1 VKRLILLADDSP
13 TIQRL
18 VTQMFAGGEFD
29 VVAVSNG
36 DAAVRK
42 FEEIRP
48 DIVLADIYMPGKN
61 GYEVCAAVKKHP
73 ELGDTP
79 VVLLAG
85 AFDAYDEETATQV
98 GAATHITKPFEPQAL
113 LSLVGSLAPKEGR
126 SRPAPAPASAA
137 PPAVVRP
144 TPPSAI
150 AVAAAA
156 SVEFASAPLTLE
168 VTAPPA
174 SLSLEGTPAAT
185 LSLESSA
192 APTAP
197 LSLESDL
204 EPAVPLT
211 LESSAAQST
220 PLSLESTAAQAAPL
234 SLESTL
240 EPAAIVREEEKPTPV
255 EEPAFIPVEG
265 EKPLQLESALTS
277 SPVPAPAI
285 EAPPIEPPP
294 APVKSAAVETPAP
307 PKPAA
312 VDSPAPPADS
322 DLLGL
327 QELFKPSPSSATVSD
342 AEIER
347 IAQLVIQKLSTQVIE
362 NVAWDV
368 VPDITTKVLKEE
380 LKRKS

>member
-73 ELGDTP
+73 ELADTP

>member
-1 VKRLILLADDSP
+1 MKRLILLADDSP

>member
-1 VKRLILLADDSP
+1 MKRLILLADDSP

-48 DIVLADIYMPGKN
+48 DIILADIYMPGKN

-126 SRPAPAPASAA
+126 SRPATAPASAP
-137 PPAVVRP
+137 PPAVARP
-144 TPPSAI
+144 TPPAAI

-156 SVEFASAPLTLE
+156 SVEFAPAPLTLE

-174 SLSLEGTPAAT
+174 SFEGTLAAS

-192 APTAP
+192 APAAPLSLESSAAPAAP

-211 LESSAAQST
+211 LESSVAPST
-220 PLSLESTAAQAAPL
+220 PLSLESA
-234 SLESTL
+234 L

-277 SPVPAPAI
+277 DPVPAPAI
-285 EAPPIEPPP
+285 EAPPIEPLP

>member
-1 VKRLILLADDSP
+1 
-13 TIQRL
+13 
-18 VTQMFAGGEFD
+18 M
-29 VVAVSNG
+29 
-36 DAAVRK
+36 
-42 FEEIRP
+42 
-48 DIVLADIYMPGKN
+48 
-61 GYEVCAAVKKHP
+61 
-73 ELGDTP
+73 
-79 VVLLAG
+79 
-85 AFDAYDEETATQV
+85 
-98 GAATHITKPFEPQAL
+98 
-113 LSLVGSLAPKEGR
+113 
-126 SRPAPAPASAA
+126 
-137 PPAVVRP
+137 
-144 TPPSAI
+144 
-150 AVAAAA
+150 
-156 SVEFASAPLTLE
+156 
-168 VTAPPA
+168 
-174 SLSLEGTPAAT
+174 
-185 LSLESSA
+185 
-192 APTAP
+192 
-197 LSLESDL
+197 
-204 EPAVPLT
+204 
-211 LESSAAQST
+211 
-220 PLSLESTAAQAAPL
+220 SLESTAAQAAPL

-277 SPVPAPAI
+277 APVPAPAI

>member
-1 VKRLILLADDSP
+1 MKRLILLADDSP

-73 ELGDTP
+73 ELADTP

-240 EPAAIVREEEKPTPV
+240 EPAAIVREEERPTPV

-277 SPVPAPAI
+277 APVPAPAI

>member
-1 VKRLILLADDSP
+1 MKRLILLADDSP

-18 VTQMFAGGEFD
+18 VTQIFAGGEFD
-29 VVAVSNG
+29 IVAVSNG

-42 FEEIRP
+42 FEEVHP

-126 SRPAPAPASAA
+126 SRPAPAPASAP
-137 PPAVVRP
+137 PPAVARP
-144 TPPSAI
+144 TPPAAI
-150 AVAAAA
+150 AVAAVA
-156 SVEFASAPLTLE
+156 SVEFAPAPLTLE

-174 SLSLEGTPAAT
+174 SLSLEGTLAAP

-192 APTAP
+192 APAAPLSLESSAAPAAP

-211 LESSAAQST
+211 LESSVAQST
-220 PLSLESTAAQAAPL
+220 PLSLESA
-234 SLESTL
+234 L
-240 EPAAIVREEEKPTPV
+240 EPAGIIREEEKPTPV

-277 SPVPAPAI
+277 DPVPAPAI

>member
-48 DIVLADIYMPGKN
+48 DIILADIYMPGKN

-85 AFDAYDEETATQV
+85 AFDAYDEETASQV

-126 SRPAPAPASAA
+126 SRPAPAPASAP
-137 PPAVVRP
+137 PPAVVPP
-144 TPPSAI
+144 TPPAAI

-174 SLSLEGTPAAT
+174 SLSLEGTPAAP

-192 APTAP
+192 APAAP

-204 EPAVPLT
+204 EPAVRLT
-211 LESSAAQST
+211 LESSAAQGS
-220 PLSLESTAAQAAPL
+220 PLSLESSAAQAAAL

-240 EPAAIVREEEKPTPV
+240 EPAAIVREEERPTPV

-277 SPVPAPAI
+277 DPVPAPAI
-285 EAPPIEPPP
+285 EAPPIEPLP
-294 APVKSAAVETPAP
+294 APVKSSAVEILAP

-312 VDSPAPPADS
+312 VDSPAPAES

-327 QELFKPSPSSATVSD
+327 QELFKPSPSSVTVSD